1 MRINK
6 RVRKEQLEKTL
17 ASHTTMESHYQPIE
31 NYGIIGNLRT
41 AALVGMDGSIDWLC
55 LPYFDSPSVFAAI
68 LDDRKGGRFRIAPA
82 GEDFRRKQFYWPDTA
97 VLVTRFLDDDGVGEV
112 EDYMPVGGAG
122 TVPDELV
129 RRVRVV
135 RGRVAFRLE
144 CRPAFDYARAAHQ
157 LHLGPHGARFDGP
170 GLSLDLAAPVPLERD
185 GDGVVADFTLG
196 EGEKATFVL
205 RGLGPNDPLRCCPGH
220 DEAEELFRN
229 TVGYWRRWL
238 SKSTY
243 TGRWREMVHRSALTL
258 KLLSFE
264 PTGAIVAAPT
274 CSLPEAIGGQ
284 RNWDYRYT
292 WIRDA
297 AFTLY
302 GLLRIGFTEEAAR
315 FRGWLENRWQEAG
328 GNGTGPLQLMY
339 GIDGRAELT
348 EETLDHLEGY
358 RGSRPVRIGN
368 AAYRQLQLDI
378 YGELMDAVY
387 LHNKYVGPVSYDGW
401 VRLRRL
407 VDWLCDNW
415 KREDEGMWE
424 VRGGRRHFVHSKV
437 MSWVALDRSLRL
449 ADKRSFPADRA
460 RWLAVRDEIYEEVMT
475 RGWDPGRKAFVQAY
489 DSKSLDASSLLMPLV
504 FFMAPNDPRM
514 LSTVDAIRQ
523 PADVGGLAADGLV
536 YRYDSAAAP
545 DGLSGREGTFNMCS
559 FWLVEALTRA
569 GRTDPQRLEDA
580 RLLFEQMLGYANHL
594 GLYGEQTGTSGQA
607 LGNFPQAFT
616 HLALISAAFN
626 LDRASGPGESARL
639 PYWQSPWHT
648 AKALAKPVVHGGRI
662 LFLQPFRC
670 VEFNVWSCHFD
681 W

>member
-1 MRINK
+1 MDSR
-6 RVRKEQLEKTL
+6 
-17 ASHTTMESHYQPIE
+17 YQPIE
-31 NYGIIGNLRT
+31 HYGIIGNLRT

-97 VLVTRFLDDDGVGEV
+97 ILVTRFLHDDGVGEV
-112 EDYMPVGGAG
+112 EDYMPIAGASAA
-122 TVPDELV
+122 PDELV

-135 RGRVAFRLE
+135 RGKVPFHLE
-144 CRPAFDYARAAHQ
+144 CRPAFDYARASHECRVSAQ
-157 LHLGPHGARFDGP
+157 GARFDGP
-170 GLSLDLAAPVPLERD
+170 GLVLDLAAPLPLRPD

-196 EGEKATFVL
+196 EGEKATFSL
-205 RGLGPNDPLRCCPGH
+205 RRARGDEQPAHCPGVG
-220 DEAEELFRN
+220 EAEDLFRD
-229 TVGYWRRWL
+229 TVAYWRRWL
-238 SKSTY
+238 SKCTY
-243 TGRWREMVHRSALTL
+243 TGRWREMVQRSALTL

-274 CSLPEAIGGQ
+274 CSLPEWVGGA

-302 GLLRIGFTEEAAR
+302 GLLRVGFTEEASR
-315 FRGWLENRWQEAG
+315 FRDWLQARWQDGDGDGA
-328 GNGTGPLQLMY
+328 GPLQLMY
-339 GIDGRAELT
+339 GIDGRSDLT
-348 EETLDHLEGY
+348 EQALDHLEGY

-368 AAYRQLQLDI
+368 GAHRQLQLDI
-378 YGELMDAVY
+378 YGELMDSIY
-387 LHNKYVGPVSYDGW
+387 LFNKYVEPVAYDGW

-415 KREDEGMWE
+415 KRDDEGIWE
-424 VRGGRRHFVHSKV
+424 VRGGRRQFVYSKV

-460 RWLAVRDEIYEEVMT
+460 RWLKVRDEIYEEVMT
-475 RGWDPGRKAFVQAY
+475 QGWDPKRQTFVQSYGSEA
-489 DSKSLDASSLLMPLV
+489 LDASLLLMPLV
-504 FFMAPNDPRM
+504 FFVAPNDPRM
-514 LSTVDAIRQ
+514 LNTVDAIRR
-523 PADVGGLAADGLV
+523 PVSAGGLAADGLV
-536 YRYDSAAAP
+536 YRYDPAAAP
-545 DGLSGREGTFNMCS
+545 DGLAGSEGTFNMCS

-569 GRTDPQRLEDA
+569 GRTDPARLEEA

-594 GLYGEQTGTSGQA
+594 GLFAEQTGASGEA

-626 LDRASGPGESARL
+626 LDRALGAR
-639 PYWQSPWHT
+639 
-648 AKALAKPVVHGGRI
+648 
-662 LFLQPFRC
+662 
-670 VEFNVWSCHFD
+670 
-681 W
+681 